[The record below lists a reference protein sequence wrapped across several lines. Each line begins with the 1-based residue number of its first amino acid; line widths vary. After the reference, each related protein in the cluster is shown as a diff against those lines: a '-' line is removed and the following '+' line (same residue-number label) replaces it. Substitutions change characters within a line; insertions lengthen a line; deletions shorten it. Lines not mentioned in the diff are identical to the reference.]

1 MNASGSSC
9 TYNYIRGHVC
19 MRMGVG
25 TLGCM
30 GFPDDGTGG
39 RCGQCEFI
47 QMNTLLSEVRLW
59 AV

>member
-9 TYNYIRGHVC
+9 TYIRVHVC
-19 MRMGVG
+19 MRLGVG

-30 GFPDDGTGG
+30 GCPDDGIEG

-47 QMNTLLSEVRLW
+47 RMNTLLSEVRLW

>member
-1 MNASGSSC
+1 
-9 TYNYIRGHVC
+9 
-19 MRMGVG
+19 MRLGVG

-30 GFPDDGTGG
+30 GCPDDGG

-47 QMNTLLSEVRLW
+47 QMDTLLSEVRLW

>member
-1 MNASGSSC
+1 MQIYECVHEIGA
-9 TYNYIRGHVC
+9 
-19 MRMGVG
+19 G

-30 GFPDDGTGG
+30 GCPDDGTGE

-47 QMNTLLSEVRLW
+47 RMNTLLSEAGLW